1 MSVTIF
7 SCSNAG
13 LFFFFKKSS
22 LRFAFLRRVDGLAFF
37 LVAKVSLHLV
47 SRVKEKVDPML
58 RENWK
63 AFPWLLSAWQKAKHL
78 VVKEEVVSSTV
89 AILVY
94 F

>member
-1 MSVTIF
+1 MY
-7 SCSNAG
+7 
-13 LFFFFKKSS
+13 FFLKKSS
-22 LRFAFLRRVDGLAFF
+22 LRFAFLRRVDGLALF

-47 SRVKEKVDPML
+47 SSVKEKVEPTL

-78 VVKEEVVSSTV
+78 VARVESVSPTV